1 MTTIVNKQGQKKEEI
16 SYVITSVQPKPGF
29 SIGNRNQGPIWV
41 SIMKLKFSFLKP
53 KLKFFS
59 HLVTVT
65 AVSKGKF
72 GFRFWYWT

>member
-1 MTTIVNKQGQKKEEI
+1 MTTIVNKEGQKKEEI

-41 SIMKLKFSFLKP
+41 SIMKLKF
-53 KLKFFS
+53 FS